1 MIYNDIEQFT
11 VCAPAQVHFFAKG
24 VIAFFFFFEDII
36 SERIETLRAENETLS
51 YVAQSSQ
58 MIAQRAVKDFID
70 KNRIMGYTVTVHFS
84 LPRSRSIAARLFF
97 IVGLIRPCKQF
108 QRFRDVQCVIY
119 ERLEIILKP
128 A

>member
-1 MIYNDIEQFT
+1 LRPGT
-11 VCAPAQVHFFAKG
+11 GAFFAKG

-70 KNRIMGYTVTVHFS
+70 KNFVNGDK
-84 LPRSRSIAARLFF
+84 
-97 IVGLIRPCKQF
+97 RP
-108 QRFRDVQCVIY
+108 
-119 ERLEIILKP
+119 
-128 A
+128 